1 MNELLDNYFENET
14 KKQIKAA
21 IPLMTH
27 VEKSIAQFFIN
38 NETKGNFALKEVAS
52 LLYTSEATLSRFAKK
67 CGYKGYRE
75 LIFSYERD
83 LDQEKEN
90 GDQEKDVDLFTKV
103 VRSSYQNLLN
113 DSFSILDREKIR
125 NFTSKLNCSTHVK
138 VFGIGNSGFAA
149 REFQLRFMRIGLDVE
164 AVTDSQIMQMTAA
177 LANNDTCII
186 GISLSGKTKVVI
198 DALKNAKS
206 RGVYTVLFTSER
218 GIDFSAACDEVIYV
232 ASLENL
238 DTGSKVSPQ
247 FPILV
252 VFDVIYTY
260 YFANDFYF
268 KEQKLRATLSAI
280 SDERGKSGENIS
292 E

>member
-125 NFTSKLNCSTHVK
+125 NFTRAAVRNRKL
-138 VFGIGNSGFAA
+138 
-149 REFQLRFMRIGLDVE
+149 
-164 AVTDSQIMQMTAA
+164 
-177 LANNDTCII
+177 
-186 GISLSGKTKVVI
+186 
-198 DALKNAKS
+198 
-206 RGVYTVLFTSER
+206 
-218 GIDFSAACDEVIYV
+218 
-232 ASLENL
+232 
-238 DTGSKVSPQ
+238 
-247 FPILV
+247 
-252 VFDVIYTY
+252 
-260 YFANDFYF
+260 
-268 KEQKLRATLSAI
+268 
-280 SDERGKSGENIS
+280 
-292 E
+292 

>member
-125 NFTSKLNCSTHVK
+125 NFTAKLNCSMHVK

-177 LANNDTCII
+177 LAN
-186 GISLSGKTKVVI
+186 
-198 DALKNAKS
+198 DALKSAKS
-206 RGVYTVLFTSER
+206 RGVYTVLFTAER
-218 GIDFSAACDEVIYV
+218 GIDFAAACDEVIYV